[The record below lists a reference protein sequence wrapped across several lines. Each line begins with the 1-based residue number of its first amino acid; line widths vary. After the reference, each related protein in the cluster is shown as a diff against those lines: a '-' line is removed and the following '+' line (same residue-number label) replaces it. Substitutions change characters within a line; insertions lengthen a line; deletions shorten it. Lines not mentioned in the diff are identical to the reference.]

1 MMNRSLKSIISMV
14 VIATLCTGAAGAT
27 SADTKALMDKK
38 MEEIE
43 LYTNFKGAAHNMA
56 EEARKIDQPDS
67 HIIIYMAKRHWETFH
82 DKYIQLCE
90 EYEQLETQYKRELA
104 EEEAERKRIEEEKRR
119 AEEERR
125 RQAAKGRFLGS
136 FRISAYT
143 PSPSENGGYAVTAT
157 GRPLA
162 GNEWAICA
170 VDPSVI
176 PLGSTIYIEGVGNV
190 VACDTGGAIKGN
202 RIDLLVGYGQAN
214 SWGVQYRNVYIK

>member
-1 MMNRSLKSIISMV
+1 MALV
-14 VIATLCTGAAGAT
+14 ATMCTGAAGAT
-27 SADTKALMDKK
+27 STDTKALMDKK
-38 MEEIE
+38 LEEIE
-43 LYTNFKGAAHNMA
+43 LHTDLKGAAHNMA
-56 EEARKIDQPDS
+56 EEARKINQPDS
-67 HIIIYMAKRHWETFH
+67 HIIIYMAKRHWELFNS
-82 DKYIQLCE
+82 KQLE
-90 EYEQLETQYKRELA
+90 LIKEYEVLEAQYNKELA
-104 EEEAERKRIEEEKRR
+104 EEEAERKRIEEEQRR

-125 RQAAKGRFLGS
+125 RQAAKGRLLGS